1 MRRFACVLA
10 LACVVAVAPGSVS
23 AGANPSLRQVVAQ
36 HLKAKWVSQGV
47 QAWLN
52 PPRAAGGAA
61 RAAEAGSSALGTN
74 VDAASVNEDLL
85 DGQSE
90 TAIAA
95 SASGRAMA
103 DWNDS
108 TGFSFLQGNRLQASI
123 TGVGYSKDGGRSF
136 TDLVGLQNPN
146 PDQQW
151 AGDPAMVSID
161 GGAHFIAGS
170 LYFPSLMAC
179 GDGKP
184 AQATVA
190 IEVLTPT
197 STGVTMGKPVVVS
210 KSGNVCQ
217 LFGPHPPPNVA
228 LLDKPFLSWD
238 ASSRTLVASF
248 TRFFLDGSHSGQG
261 EIDIARTHV
270 PVNAEQ
276 VTSANF
282 HTIAVWPEE
291 PFDENSGAYPAIAP
305 GGDTYVAWERNLDS
319 NLFNGDGHIYE
330 HIAMVPAN
338 ATAPLRG
345 GKHHPVVVTQGQ
357 VNATPVG
364 GVRSLDGAV
373 IAGYNRGLGNDF
385 PRIAWNPVKDRV
397 DVAWND
403 ASLHPLGD
411 IWVRSFS
418 ADLSAASLIGR
429 ANDDSDFTLHFLP
442 ALSVRSNGH
451 ICTSWY
457 DRRRFGTTSARTD
470 YFGECRAKPATQ
482 APDFPITT
490 GSTDWTNTSSLIIPN
505 FGDYTDNTSVGTT
518 TYYIWSD
525 GRLGVP
531 QPFVDHH

>member
-10 LACVVAVAPGSVS
+10 LACVVGAVSGSAS
-23 AGANPSLRQVVAQ
+23 AGAKLSLRQVVAQ

-52 PPRAAGGAA
+52 PPRAAGGTA
-61 RAAEAGSSALGTN
+61 RAAAAGSPVLGSN

-95 SASGRAMA
+95 SASGRVMA

-108 TGFSFLQGNRLQASI
+108 TGFSFLQGNRLQASL
-123 TGVGYSKDGGRSF
+123 TGVGYSHDGGQSF

-151 AGDPAMVSID
+151 SGDPSMVSID

-170 LYFPSLMAC
+170 LYFPSLLAC

-261 EIDIARTHV
+261 EIDIGFR
-270 PVNAEQ
+270 
-276 VTSANF
+276 
-282 HTIAVWPEE
+282 VW
-291 PFDENSGAYPAIAP
+291 
-305 GGDTYVAWERNLDS
+305 
-319 NLFNGDGHIYE
+319 
-330 HIAMVPAN
+330 
-338 ATAPLRG
+338 
-345 GKHHPVVVTQGQ
+345 
-357 VNATPVG
+357 
-364 GVRSLDGAV
+364 
-373 IAGYNRGLGNDF
+373 
-385 PRIAWNPVKDRV
+385 
-397 DVAWND
+397 
-403 ASLHPLGD
+403 
-411 IWVRSFS
+411 
-418 ADLSAASLIGR
+418 
-429 ANDDSDFTLHFLP
+429 
-442 ALSVRSNGH
+442 
-451 ICTSWY
+451 
-457 DRRRFGTTSARTD
+457 
-470 YFGECRAKPATQ
+470 
-482 APDFPITT
+482 
-490 GSTDWTNTSSLIIPN
+490 
-505 FGDYTDNTSVGTT
+505 
-518 TYYIWSD
+518 
-525 GRLGVP
+525 
-531 QPFVDHH
+531 